1 MAIKGSLINELHSPL
16 TANDGDINSGY
27 IRFNCKGISK
37 DKDRKEVLTI
47 LNEYRYN
54 LTTENPTYVHAYT
67 NQTYHLPRAK
77 NMYEL
82 EWDCDMEAKAEISMN
97 MSCKHAARKAFP
109 EYGHTLGTW
118 EQCIKF
124 GKPVEQYG
132 IRGVLDGWWDQGY
145 GMSDKTK
152 YDDFRIQDFAHIAN
166 GRNTK
171 VGCAIT
177 KRGQRAD
184 VYCLYDL
191 KIKEASLIY
200 EKGDACKVDADCT
213 TYAGSKCL
221 ESGLCKGVPPPH
233 YKEKTQALEKNC
245 TDGPTGMNEEIRKYF
260 TDTHNAFRSS
270 VARGLEPDMLGDFT
284 PKAKEMIKLGYDCYV
299 EKVALELLTC
309 PPVHEDQRI
318 FFWNMHN
325 VSNPKMSN
333 MEAAQEAMNSW
344 MNQIRHN
351 GLGPTN
357 VFTEFEYWR
366 AENPFYGLYVPIE
379 DYVNIVVDKNDRLG
393 CVIQDCNGSKYVHCL
408 LGFRYKEPIGHS
420 IYQMGTP
427 CTKNTDCP
435 AETPCLADEGL
446 CSAAY
451 E

>member
-1 MAIKGSLINELHSPL
+1 MATSTAVISILLLYALISLAEA
-16 TANDGDINSGY
+16 TG
-27 IRFNCKGISK
+27 FNCKGISK

-191 KIKEASLIY
+191 FVPTLI
-200 EKGDACKVDADCT
+200 GLAFQT
-213 TYAGSKCL
+213 TL
-221 ESGLCKGVPPPH
+221 
-233 YKEKTQALEKNC
+233 
-245 TDGPTGMNEEIRKYF
+245 
-260 TDTHNAFRSS
+260 THW
-270 VARGLEPDMLGDFT
+270 
-284 PKAKEMIKLGYDCYV
+284 
-299 EKVALELLTC
+299 LT
-309 PPVHEDQRI
+309 
-318 FFWNMHN
+318 
-325 VSNPKMSN
+325 
-333 MEAAQEAMNSW
+333 
-344 MNQIRHN
+344 
-351 GLGPTN
+351 
-357 VFTEFEYWR
+357 
-366 AENPFYGLYVPIE
+366 
-379 DYVNIVVDKNDRLG
+379 
-393 CVIQDCNGSKYVHCL
+393 
-408 LGFRYKEPIGHS
+408 
-420 IYQMGTP
+420 
-427 CTKNTDCP
+427 
-435 AETPCLADEGL
+435 
-446 CSAAY
+446 
-451 E
+451 